1 MSRRRGQLAQVT
13 VARRSAVIEALLT
26 GPKTTSEVVLSM
38 DASAQSGRS
47 RIWHAVC
54 ADLRVME
61 QRGMVERERPILN
74 QKRKSVW
81 RIVETAH

>member
-1 MSRRRGQLAQVT
+1 M
-13 VARRSAVIEALLT
+13 ARRSAVIEALLT

-38 DASAQSGRS
+38 DASAQSGRCS